1 MLDRN
6 LATAVSAKHVAVI
19 AMTFAAL
26 FALGACSDSTAKKI
40 TGPGVEQVAENA
52 ADKGDDVDEDD
63 IDDDELDGK
72 HVYEQVEFLGNPLVS
87 EVTIEKANHDQYN
100 RTQPYNSAVFGPQ
113 SLAFIN
119 AFRGSQPEVANTL
132 GAVLYP
138 DMLIVESS
146 RNPAT
151 SGWLSWALANGWG
164 GRNLS
169 DDVVDAGLSAIFGKI
184 VTATGAYCDNFT
196 LPLCTDNV
204 PANDKAF
211 SSTFPY
217 LASPTL

>member
-1 MLDRN
+1 MLHKNSARAMRA
-6 LATAVSAKHVAVI
+6 LALTLAVS
-19 AMTFAAL
+19 
-26 FALGACSDSTAKKI
+26 STAMLAACGDTSKKDGL
-40 TGPGVEQVAENA
+40 TDPTTSASVSGDQASNDADEQQDTEERSRKVR
-52 ADKGDDVDEDD
+52 
-63 IDDDELDGK
+63 
-72 HVYEQVEFLGNPLVS
+72 YEQVEFLGNPLVS
-87 EVTIEKANHDQYN
+87 EVTIVKANHDRYN
-100 RTQPYNSAVFGPQ
+100 RTQPYNTAEFGAQ

-119 AFRGSQPEVANTL
+119 AFRGGQPEVANTL

-164 GRNLS
+164 GRNLR

-184 VTATGAYCDNFT
+184 LSPNGAFCDNGQ

-204 PANDKAF
+204 PVNDKAF
-211 SSTFPY
+211 LTRFPY